1 MSKSPVQI
9 NIVTPPPPSKE
20 EIYDWLMDT
29 YGLRLAD
36 PVDDP
41 APVEVTEKARA
52 WASYLEGLQWGYIK
66 PVVQIAVN
74 AHHKHPAIVL
84 SAAAG
89 RSDDILFKLTARN
102 HIDAK
107 GSA

>member
-20 EIYDWLMDT
+20 EIYDWLMDA
-29 YGLRLAD
+29 YGLLQQ
-36 PVDDP
+36 
-41 APVEVTEKARA
+41 KASA
-52 WASYLEGLQWGYIK
+52 WGYYLEGLSWGYIK
-66 PVVQIAVN
+66 PVVQIAVS
-74 AHHKHPAIVL
+74 AHHDHPAVVL
-84 SAAAG
+84 VAAAG
-89 RSDDILFKLTARN
+89 KSDDILFKLTARN